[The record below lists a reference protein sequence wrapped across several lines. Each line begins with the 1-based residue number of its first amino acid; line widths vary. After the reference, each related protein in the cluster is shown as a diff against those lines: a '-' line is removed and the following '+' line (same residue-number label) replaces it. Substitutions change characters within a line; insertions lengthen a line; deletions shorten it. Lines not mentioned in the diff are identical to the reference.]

1 MARTARAALVAV
13 LALAVPAATAR
24 HQLSVAEQHAV
35 TRKHFRLAAARRR
48 LDVADGDLAW
58 REAPGAWHQQLARIV
73 DHRFSTF
80 DELRRFALRAK
91 QAGVSALMLV
101 GIQRTAACPGPW
113 YNGLQLCGHL
123 NGSYPVES
131 GSLAEWR
138 QMLRDVRPMR
148 LMWWTNPSCT
158 PA

>member
-73 DHRFSTF
+73 DHRFTTF
-80 DELRRFALRAK
+80 DELYTFATDAK
-91 QAGVSALMLV
+91 KAGVSALMLV
-101 GIQRTAACPGPW
+101 QIQKTEACPGPW
-113 YNGLQLCGHL
+113 YNGLQLCDHI
-123 NGSYPVES
+123 NGSYPVAS
-131 GSLAEWR
+131 GSLAQWKH
-138 QMLRDVRPMR
+138 MLAEIAPMR
-148 LMWWTNPSCT
+148 LMWWNNPVRPSR
-158 PA
+158 